1 MNNSTPQRLPP
12 GLYRPDGTRIGG
24 DFEPNPL
31 TNLAAKIRAHWL
43 KHRPK
48 MCAALEAQGKLE
60 GAIEAATELTGE
72 AVLQLVANS
81 RSKLHLWEA
90 WDMVRQEWAIL
101 PSEEDVPVLGS
112 DPATWQPPDIP
123 EE

>member
-1 MNNSTPQRLPP
+1 MNNSSPQPLPP
-12 GLYRPDGTRIGG
+12 GLYRPDGTRMDDGG
-24 DFEPNPL
+24 PNPL
-31 TNLAAKIRAHWL
+31 TFLDQKIRAHWL

-60 GAIEAATELTGE
+60 GAIEAATALTRE
-72 AVLQLVANS
+72 AVLQLVAS
-81 RSKLHLWEA
+81 GRGKVTLYEA
-90 WDMVRQEWAIL
+90 WDMMRQEWAIL

-112 DPATWQPPDIP
+112 DPAMWQAPDIP